1 MYSLRQ
7 LIFKRGFFLVLLL
20 IRLGFL
26 LLMVQ
31 FDRISHSFP
40 LQRREQNFGLDSQMS
55 FEVNDAV
62 TGQIVRRQRFL
73 VVANL
78 QAQQAERFGVDCGPL
93 VLS

>member
-7 LIFKRGFFLVLLL
+7 LILKRGFFLVLLL

-26 LLMVQ
+26 LLMVI
-31 FDRISHSFP
+31 FHCFSHSFP
-40 LQRREQNFGLDSQMS
+40 LQRREQNFGLDSQIF

-78 QAQQAERFGVDCGPL
+78 QAQQAERFGVDCCPL